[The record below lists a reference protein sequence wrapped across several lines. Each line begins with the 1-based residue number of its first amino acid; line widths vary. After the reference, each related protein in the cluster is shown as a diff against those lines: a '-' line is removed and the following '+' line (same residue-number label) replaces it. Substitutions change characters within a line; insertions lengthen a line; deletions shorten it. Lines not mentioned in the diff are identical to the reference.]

1 MKGEITSDV
10 KTKINEVKNKIL
22 DFTNLATTT
31 ALTAVKNKISN
42 VRTLLKK
49 TGFNTKISE
58 IENKIAAD
66 HDQDKYITT
75 QEINN

>member
-1 MKGEITSDV
+1 MKGEIPSDV
-10 KTKINEVKNKIL
+10 KTKTNEVKNEIF

-31 ALTAVKNKISN
+31 ALTAVKNKISVTN
-42 VRTLLKK
+42 LVKK
-49 TGFNTKISE
+49 TDFNTKIIE
-58 IENKIAAD
+58 IENKIATD